1 MIYEAPYEVRPFTPQ
16 IYLILIVYFVH
27 ISRIE
32 MVSREY
38 LRLTGS
44 TAISCEEID
53 HPQNAGTWYPETTRK
68 DKFLLGTLMSKVIS
82 FIFVYVRVRIAV
94 PKPDPTNNEL
104 YFPVIVSNFLICIY
118 GSLLRLF
125 SDVFIV
131 WAN

>member
-1 MIYEAPYEVRPFTPQ
+1 
-16 IYLILIVYFVH
+16 
-27 ISRIE
+27 
-32 MVSREY
+32 
-38 LRLTGS
+38 
-44 TAISCEEID
+44 
-53 HPQNAGTWYPETTRK
+53 
-68 DKFLLGTLMSKVIS
+68 MSKVIS

-131 WAN
+131 